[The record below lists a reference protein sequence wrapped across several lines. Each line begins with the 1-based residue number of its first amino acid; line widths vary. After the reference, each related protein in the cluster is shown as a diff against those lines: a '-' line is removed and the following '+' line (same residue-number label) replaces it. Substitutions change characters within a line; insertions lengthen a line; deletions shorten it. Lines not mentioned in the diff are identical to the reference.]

1 MFKTAGKKSKS
12 LIIIETQKLMNHFSK
27 YCGKGV
33 WIFAFL
39 FWGRDVKAHYN
50 GYNVILN
57 LI

>member
-1 MFKTAGKKSKS
+1 MLSRLAG
-12 LIIIETQKLMNHFSK
+12 
-27 YCGKGV
+27 
-33 WIFAFL
+33 IFAFL